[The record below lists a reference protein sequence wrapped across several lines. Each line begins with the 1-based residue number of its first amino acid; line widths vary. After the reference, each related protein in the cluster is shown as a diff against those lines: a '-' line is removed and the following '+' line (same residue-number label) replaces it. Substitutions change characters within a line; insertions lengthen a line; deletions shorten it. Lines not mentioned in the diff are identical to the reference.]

1 MTSLSILDSAH
12 FATLPP
18 QFETSYQNN
27 IQIAPINPVRSFQK
41 KAKPINEFFTST
53 DAFFTRQLF
62 TYSTIRG
69 VTTLSQTCQFFYFMY
84 HQMFPRLEMRLGNLH
99 TLKDLSAY
107 LSNLDIK
114 EHINLSALDIT
125 LPNLNSESLEPIL
138 RHTGLLQTLS
148 MYTLNAEN
156 MERLRECLKSNP
168 RLKGLHLKYQ
178 PISGPEYKVKN
189 IIDEIEVKNRIPVY
203 VDNKRSKGAL
213 SRMSAFTNR
222 FNGIIFCST
231 LWTSVALCIFLGIKY
246 DVNPEYLI
254 LIICGVI
261 FSTCAT
267 LITQAI
273 LRDRCAKR
281 ATFHPDY
288 EALN

>member
-27 IQIAPINPVRSFQK
+27 IQIAPINPVRRFEK
-41 KAKPINEFFTST
+41 EAAPINEFFTST
-53 DAFFTRQLF
+53 RALFTRQLF
-62 TYSTIRG
+62 AYSTIRE
-69 VTTLSQTCQFFYFMY
+69 VTTLSQTSQFFYSMY
-84 HQMFPRLEMRLGNLH
+84 NHLFPRLEMRLGNLNF
-99 TLKDLSAY
+99 LNDLASY
-107 LSNLDIK
+107 LRNLDIK
-114 EHINLSALDIT
+114 QHINLSGLDIT
-125 LPNLNSESLEPIL
+125 LSNLNFKSLEPIL
-138 RHTGLLQTLS
+138 KHTALLQTLS
-148 MYTLNAEN
+148 MYTLNAQD
-156 MERLRECLKSNP
+156 MEKLNTCLESNT
-168 RLKGLHLKYQ
+168 RLKGLHFKYQ
-178 PISGPEYKVKN
+178 PMSSPKYKVKN
-189 IIDEIEVKNRIPVY
+189 IIDKIELENQIPVY

-222 FNGIIFCST
+222 FNGIIFCTT

-246 DVNPEYLI
+246 DVNPEYLM

-273 LRDRCAKR
+273 LRDRCAKQ
-281 ATFHPDY
+281 AIFHPDY
-288 EALN
+288 EILD

>member
-12 FATLPP
+12 FVTLPP

-27 IQIAPINPVRSFQK
+27 VQIAPINPVRRFQ
-41 KAKPINEFFTST
+41 NEAAPVSDFFTT
-53 DAFFTRQLF
+53 TNALLTRQLF
-62 TYSTIRG
+62 TSGTIRE

-99 TLKDLSAY
+99 VLNSLSSY

-114 EHINLSALDIT
+114 QHINLSALDIT
-125 LPNLNSESLEPIL
+125 LPNLNSELLEPIL

-148 MYTLNAEN
+148 MYTLNAQN
-156 MERLRECLKSNP
+156 MEKLNACLESNT
-168 RLKGLHLKYQ
+168 RLKGLHLKHQ
-178 PISGPEYKVKN
+178 PISDPEYKVKK
-189 IIDEIEVKNRIPVY
+189 IIDKIEVENQIPVY
-203 VDNKRSKGAL
+203 IDNKRSKGAL